1 MVRVILSTIR
11 SRLVWIGVVSV
22 VVAEGVGIAGA
33 VASPPEPTSSGTIT
47 TIAGGTGSGPA
58 TSVDFQQPCGLA
70 ASGGQLYVGEG
81 SSVVQRISES
91 TGWLTT
97 AAGTGVQALL
107 GPPASGSPAT
117 QANLSWPC
125 AIAADSAGNLL
136 ISQETS
142 VYAAAAR
149 SGTFYGVRML
159 AGRIY
164 VVAPGGAAAMTV
176 DRFGDLITAD
186 SEIRIRAAR
195 SGTFYGQKM
204 RAGGTYSISGRIDS
218 AASLAVDSAG
228 NILIADEYGYRVLV
242 LPERSGR
249 FYGRRMTVGHLYVV
263 AGSGKPG
270 SSGDGG
276 PAADARLNRPAGVA
290 LDKAG
295 NVVIADLMNN
305 ALRVVAESTGT
316 FYGQRMRAGR
326 IYAVAG
332 TGADGVTG
340 DGGPARRAELDQPN
354 SVATDRAG
362 NLVIA
367 GGSLDDLVPDDIIR
381 VVAARTGNFYG
392 RRMRAGDIYKVAGT
406 GYHTFGISGNGGRA
420 RRAQLGGWHG
430 LALDASG
437 NLILSDAQNDEVRMV
452 AGRTG
457 TFYGHKVT
465 AGHIYAIAGT
475 GTAGFS
481 GDGGS
486 ASAARM
492 HFPVGVVLDHDGNLV
507 ISDTFNNRVRVLA
520 ARSGRFYGRAMTTG
534 DIYTIAGADTGGF
547 SGDGGPATA
556 ANVIDPGPLAFD
568 HQRNLLI
575 GDGSGRLRVL
585 AARDGTFYGQVM
597 KRGDIY
603 TVAGGGKRFTDGG
616 PATSQQLALNFSS
629 GIVVDAVGNIAFT
642 DGVSRV
648 FVVAESSG
656 SFYGQPMSA
665 GDVYVVAGT
674 ARQGFSG
681 DGGPATSAKLFG
693 PEGITIDPAGNLLLT
708 DQANNRLRVVAAS
721 TGTFYGQP
729 MTAGDIDT
737 VAGSGS
743 FGFSGD
749 GGPADHAAFAAPEAL
764 VFDSAGDLI
773 VADGIR
779 VRQITY

>member
-1 MVRVILSTIR
+1 VVRVILSAIR
-11 SRLVWIGVVSV
+11 SRLVWIGIVGV

-33 VASPPEPTSSGTIT
+33 VASPPEPASSGTIT

-70 ASGGQLYVGEG
+70 SSGGQLYVGEG
-81 SSVVQRISES
+81 SSVVQRISER

-107 GPPASGSPAT
+107 GPPASGASAT
-117 QANLSWPC
+117 QANFSFPC
-125 AIAADSAGNLL
+125 TIAADSAGNLL
-136 ISQETS
+136 ISQDTG

-149 SGTFYGVRML
+149 SGTFYGVHMR

-164 VVAPGGAAAMTV
+164 VVAPGGPAAMTV
-176 DRFGDLITAD
+176 DRFGDLIMAD
-186 SEIRIRAAR
+186 GEIRILSAR

-204 RAGGTYSISGRIDS
+204 KAGGTYSISRRIDS
-218 AASLAVDSAG
+218 PASLALDSVG

-249 FYGRRMTVGHLYVV
+249 FYGRRMTVGHLHVV

-276 PAADARLNRPAGVA
+276 PAVDARFNRPVGVA

-295 NVVIADLMNN
+295 NVIIADLMNN
-305 ALRVVAESTGT
+305 ALRVVAERSGT
-316 FYGQRMRAGR
+316 FYGQRMRAGH
-326 IYAVAG
+326 IYAAAG

-340 DGGPARRAELDQPN
+340 DGGSARRAELDQPN
-354 SVATDRAG
+354 SVVTDRAG

-381 VVAARTGNFYG
+381 VVAASTGYFYG
-392 RRMRAGDIYKVAGT
+392 RHMRAGNIYKVAGT
-406 GYHTFGISGNGGRA
+406 GDHTFGFSGNGGLA
-420 RRAQLGGWHG
+420 RRAQLGEWHG
-430 LALDASG
+430 LARDASG

-492 HFPVGVVLDHDGNLV
+492 HFPLGVVLDPHGNLV

-520 ARSGRFYGRAMTTG
+520 ARSGRFYGQTMTTG
-534 DIYTIAGADTGGF
+534 GIYTIAGADTGGF
-547 SGDGGPATA
+547 SGDGGPAAA
-556 ANVIDPGPLAFD
+556 ANLNSPGPLAFD
-568 HQRNLLI
+568 HQGNLLI
-575 GDGSGRLRVL
+575 GDASGRLRVL
-585 AARDGTFYGQVM
+585 AAGNGTFYRQAM
-597 KRGDIY
+597 KKGDIY
-603 TVAGGGKRFTDGG
+603 TIAGGGKSFTDGG
-616 PATSQQLALNFSS
+616 PATSQQIALNFSS

-648 FVVAESSG
+648 FVVAESNG
-656 SFYGQPMSA
+656 TFYGQPMTA
-665 GDVYVVAGT
+665 GDVYIVAGT

-681 DGGPATSAKLFG
+681 DGGPATSAKLFC
-693 PEGITIDPAGNLLLT
+693 PAGITTDPAGNLLLT
-708 DQANNRLRVVAAS
+708 DQVNNRLRVVAAS

-729 MTAGDIDT
+729 MTAGDIYT

-743 FGFSGD
+743 YGFSGD

-764 VFDSAGDLI
+764 IFDSAGDLL
-773 VADGIR
+773 VADDIR